1 MTKKISDLM
10 PEAAGL
16 GLSQLLVEVEFGM
29 PSRQC
34 VNFGI
39 CRIELAQGH
48 GRPKSSGCNRWAD
61 RPWLLLPGKE
71 Q

>member
-1 MTKKISDLM
+1 MSKEISSLM

-16 GLSQLLVEVEFGM
+16 GLSQLLVEVEFDVPG
-29 PSRQC
+29 RQC

-48 GRPKSSGCNRWAD
+48 GRPKSSGCNRCGGRA
-61 RPWLLLPGKE
+61 LGNH
-71 Q
+71 